1 MNGLLG
7 RCLLVAIGTVAM
19 STHDHS
25 AAQSYPSRPVRL
37 IVPSSPGGGS
47 DITARLIA
55 PKMSDAMGQQ
65 VVVDNRAG
73 AATMIGTEAVA
84 RAAPDGYTLLMCSTP
99 LAINPALYEK
109 MSYNALRD
117 FSPVTQIVSLPNLL
131 VAHPSLPARSVKELV
146 ALSKSRPGELSFA
159 SAGTGTSPHLSI
171 ELLLMMTGTRMTHV
185 PYKGAGPGVI
195 DVLAGHVMLMTP
207 SIISALGH
215 VREGR
220 LRALGV
226 TSAERASGA
235 PHIPT
240 IAESGV
246 AGYESTQWFGILAPA
261 GTPREIV
268 ALVQTTAARALA
280 QPDLQKRLA
289 ADGAEPVGSV
299 PEAFGSYIRSETE
312 KWSKLV
318 KAAGVRVH

>member
-1 MNGLLG
+1 
-7 RCLLVAIGTVAM
+7 
-19 STHDHS
+19 
-25 AAQSYPSRPVRL
+25 
-37 IVPSSPGGGS
+37 
-47 DITARLIA
+47 
-55 PKMSDAMGQQ
+55 
-65 VVVDNRAG
+65 
-73 AATMIGTEAVA
+73 
-84 RAAPDGYTLLMCSTP
+84 
-99 LAINPALYEK
+99 
-109 MSYNALRD
+109 
-117 FSPVTQIVSLPNLL
+117 
-131 VAHPSLPARSVKELV
+131 
-146 ALSKSRPGELSFA
+146 
-159 SAGTGTSPHLSI
+159 
-171 ELLLMMTGTRMTHV
+171 MMTGTRMTHV

-226 TSAERASGA
+226 TSAERARGA

-268 ALVQTTAARALA
+268 ALVQTTASRALA

-299 PEAFGSYIRSETE
+299 PEAFGAHIRSETE